1 MIYLRN
7 FLTLVS
13 NSFLISILLC
23 LNLMTQSIW
32 LIAVYRLNIYS
43 DYVMTII
50 TSVVFII
57 TTLSLIIKTVLSV
70 GDTEIEEVIGMI
82 AIDIVKLSV
91 LSSVIGLILYVV
103 SY

>member
-13 NSFLISILLC
+13 NSFLISILLS
-23 LNLMTQSIW
+23 LNLMIQSIW

-43 DYVMTII
+43 DYVMSII

-91 LSSVIGLILYVV
+91 LSAVIGLILYVV

>member
-1 MIYLRN
+1 MI
-7 FLTLVS
+7 
-13 NSFLISILLC
+13 
-23 LNLMTQSIW
+23 QSIW

-43 DYVMTII
+43 DYVMSII

-91 LSSVIGLILYVV
+91 LSAVIGLILYVV